1 MEYVTKCDEGVTK
14 SKSSSHPKVAI
25 FQLVNPKMWRTPTF
39 LKKLF
44 FGKMNGTSSLF
55 LVFPH
60 LVLLNSTQADGHRT
74 EAHPNDVFRSAVSLI
89 HPYTILLIKIKG
101 ERRKFSPFFF
111 VPSIFIC
118 NFAESKRYLGIIAQ
132 ASLASSALDLHL
144 LCSGYIRIT
153 IWNYRTA

>member
-1 MEYVTKCDEGVTK
+1 MLMVVVWHPLILLSTYKVIKWNMWRSVTKCDEGVTN

-25 FQLVNPKMWRTPTF
+25 FQLVNPKTWRTPTF

-74 EAHPNDVFRSAVSLI
+74 EAHPNDVFRSAIAKWLVG
-89 HPYTILLIKIKG
+89 HPGLPPCMTTM
-101 ERRKFSPFFF
+101 
-111 VPSIFIC
+111 VPPLHPLEETLRC
-118 NFAESKRYLGIIAQ
+118 RQCYLPMMA
-132 ASLASSALDLHL
+132 
-144 LCSGYIRIT
+144 
-153 IWNYRTA
+153 